1 MLDSMLTRMMHPQ
14 QSQAASRNHKEINM
28 ATAVLRKKEIQI
40 PTIVTDGVDLHL
52 SVDEARLISA
62 ILGLMRF
69 NHVGELTEGARIF
82 SQLNYG
88 IFDAISN
95 VVSFGA
101 DLPAPFNKVSK
112 KTLDLFVDP

>member
-1 MLDSMLTRMMHPQ
+1 MSDSMLTRMMHPQ
-14 QSQAASRNHKEINM
+14 RSQAASRNHKEINM